1 MNTKLIQLA
10 TTLEAL
16 FAAQLSAVA
25 RWHADE
31 PELPAP
37 VVERSLD
44 AVPALARRMHLANF
58 KLWHIEDQA
67 RREDRGDAY
76 VTACKR
82 GVDRMNQIRNDAIE
96 QLDACL
102 ESLITPFVPVDAPE
116 RYNTETMAA
125 ALDRLSI
132 SALKIYHMAIEADR
146 EDADELHRA
155 RCREKLERL
164 RQQRKDLEQSVL
176 ELLEEYG
183 QGRKRPNIYRQFKM
197 YNDPAT
203 NPELYAAATRRD
215 AHG

>member
-1 MNTKLIQLA
+1 MKNTLIHFA
-10 TTLEAL
+10 SVLEAV
-16 FAAQLSAVA
+16 FAAQLSAVGA
-25 RWHADE
+25 WHADE

-37 VVERSLD
+37 VGERSLE
-44 AVPALARRMHLANF
+44 AVPALAERMHLANF

-67 RREDRGDAY
+67 RREDMGDAY
-76 VTACKR
+76 VVACKR
-82 GVDRMNQIRNDAIE
+82 GVDRMNQLRNDAIE
-96 QLDACL
+96 QLDARL
-102 ESLITPFVPVDAPE
+102 ESLITPLVPADAPE

-146 EDADELHRA
+146 EEADPEHRA

-164 RQQRKDLEQSVL
+164 RQQRRDLERSVL